1 MNSKKK
7 ALPKPAGKERALI
20 LLSKKLNTINQISKQ
35 SHLPGE
41 SRILA
46 FGVDKIY
53 LVISITWK
61 KTKYT
66 DLLHDLE
73 DQLARA
79 KSFHKPM
86 AGNLVCKEHKDPWY
100 YNIQEYSTKN
110 YRYLLISHDYTV
122 RIAGNSDIDY
132 NVYVEVRSE
141 ILWSLGYK
149 QSVERIINYLKAYA
163 VTINIGISSLDLC
176 ADIETPETIWT
187 EDLRKKVV
195 TRATKIQP
203 VFDGACLEGII
214 IGKGK
219 IIARLYDKVKELN
232 EHSKKYWMYEIW
244 CKETVRPGF
253 KIIRVEFQLRGSV
266 LKTVLINSLEDL
278 YEYIDDLWSYLTK
291 TWLKFLVRPEKNEAR
306 QIILPWWK
314 LVQSAFGKDIEPL
327 KRVRLTAVRLEQDDI
342 AKRTLAYLI
351 NLRASDIASDEGD
364 VYDEDHQITL
374 ESCLEVFKDYV
385 SISNEE
391 LNKRVMDKVINFRRC
406 YG

>member
-1 MNSKKK
+1 
-7 ALPKPAGKERALI
+7 
-20 LLSKKLNTINQISKQ
+20 
-35 SHLPGE
+35 
-41 SRILA
+41 
-46 FGVDKIY
+46 
-53 LVISITWK
+53 
-61 KTKYT
+61 
-66 DLLHDLE
+66 
-73 DQLARA
+73 
-79 KSFHKPM
+79 
-86 AGNLVCKEHKDPWY
+86 
-100 YNIQEYSTKN
+100 
-110 YRYLLISHDYTV
+110 
-122 RIAGNSDIDY
+122 
-132 NVYVEVRSE
+132 
-141 ILWSLGYK
+141 
-149 QSVERIINYLKAYA
+149 
-163 VTINIGISSLDLC
+163 
-176 ADIETPETIWT
+176 
-187 EDLRKKVV
+187 
-195 TRATKIQP
+195 
-203 VFDGACLEGII
+203 
-214 IGKGK
+214 
-219 IIARLYDKVKELN
+219 
-232 EHSKKYWMYEIW
+232 MYEIW